1 MEMVLTFVL
10 WFILI
15 MLGVHVGYALI
26 MASIFFFATS
36 GGWNLVPFAL
46 EQMFNGV
53 NSQTLLAVPF
63 FVLAGNLMN
72 GGGVTTR
79 IFDFAAS
86 MIGHRKG
93 GLAHVNVLASLIF
106 SGMSGSALAD
116 AGGLGQL
123 EIKSMKDAGFDEG
136 FAGGITAASCIIGPL
151 VPPSTPLIIYA
162 VLANQSV
169 EKLFMAGFLPG
180 LLTTAALMI
189 MCSILSHKRNYPS
202 EPKRSWSYRA
212 NSFKK
217 SFWALLTP
225 VIILVGI
232 FTGYF
237 TPTEAAVV
245 AALYTMILGFFVYKE
260 LNLKSFFKICLDS
273 IKTSGTIVLMI
284 LGVTLFQFVI
294 SREQMPQAIATFFT
308 SHVNSKL
315 TLLLMINIVLLIL
328 GTCIDALPL
337 QMILVPILLPAVLA
351 YGINPIH
358 FGVVVI
364 FNLMI
369 GILTPPMGT
378 ALFVVA
384 RVGNMQFKTL
394 MKGVVPFLIPLVITL
409 ILLNAFPEITL
420 LLPRLLTGGVYFPEA
435 SLPLH

>member
-1 MEMVLTFVL
+1 MHMIMTFIL
-10 WFILI
+10 WFVLI

-26 MASIFFFATS
+26 MASLFFFTVS
-36 GGWNLVPFAL
+36 GSLNLVPFAL

-86 MIGHRKG
+86 MIGHKKG

-180 LLTTAALMI
+180 LLTTAALMA
-189 MCSILSHKRNYPS
+189 MCAFLAHKRNYPS
-202 EPKRSWSYRA
+202 EPKRSWGYRFR
-212 NSFKK
+212 SFKK

-225 VIILVGI
+225 IIILFGI

-260 LNLKSFFKICLDS
+260 LTLKSFFKICLDS

-308 SHVNSKL
+308 SNVDSKL
-315 TLLLMINIVLLIL
+315 MLLLMINIVLLIL

-337 QMILVPILLPAVLA
+337 QMILVPILLPAVMA
-351 YGINPIH
+351 YGINPIQ

-378 ALFVVA
+378 ALFVVS

-394 MKGVVPFLIPLVITL
+394 VKGVLPFLIPLIITL
-409 ILLNAFPEITL
+409 ILLNVFPQITL
-420 LLPRLLTGGVYFPEA
+420 FLPTLLTGGV
-435 SLPLH
+435 

>member
-1 MEMVLTFVL
+1 MHMIMTFIL
-10 WFILI
+10 WFVLI

-26 MASIFFFATS
+26 MSSLFFFTVS
-36 GGWNLVPFAL
+36 GSLNLVPFAL

-86 MIGHRKG
+86 MIGHKKG

-189 MCSILSHKRNYPS
+189 MCAYLAHKRNYPS
-202 EPKRSWSYRA
+202 EPKRSWGYRM

-260 LNLKSFFKICLDS
+260 LTLKSFFKICLDS

-294 SREQMPQAIATFFT
+294 SREQMPQAIATFFV
-308 SHVNSKL
+308 SNVNSKL
-315 TLLLMINIVLLIL
+315 MLLLMINIVLLLL

-337 QMILVPILLPAVLA
+337 QMILVPILLPAVMA
-351 YGINPIH
+351 YGVNPIQ

-378 ALFVVA
+378 ALFVVS
-384 RVGNMQFKTL
+384 RVGNIQFKTL
-394 MKGVVPFLIPLVITL
+394 VKGVLPFLIPLIITL
-409 ILLNAFPEITL
+409 ILLNVFPQITL
-420 LLPRLLTGGVYFPEA
+420 FLPTLLTGGV
-435 SLPLH
+435 

>member
-409 ILLNAFPEITL
+409 ILLNVFPEITL
-420 LLPRLLTGGVYFPEA
+420 LLPRLLTGGV
-435 SLPLH
+435 

>member
-1 MEMVLTFVL
+1 MHMIMTFIL
-10 WFILI
+10 WFVLI

-26 MASIFFFATS
+26 MASLFFFTVS
-36 GGWNLVPFAL
+36 GSLNLVPFAL

-86 MIGHRKG
+86 MIGHKKG

-169 EKLFMAGFLPG
+169 EKLFMAGFMPG

-189 MCSILSHKRNYPS
+189 MCAYLAHKRNYPS
-202 EPKRSWSYRA
+202 EPKRSWGYRL

-225 VIILVGI
+225 IIILFGI

-260 LNLKSFFKICLDS
+260 LTLKSFFKICLDS

-308 SHVNSKL
+308 SNVNSKL
-315 TLLLMINIVLLIL
+315 MLLLMINIVLLIL

-337 QMILVPILLPAVLA
+337 QMILVPILLPAVVA
-351 YGINPIH
+351 YGINPIQ

-378 ALFVVA
+378 ALFVVS

-394 MKGVVPFLIPLVITL
+394 VKGVLPFLIPLIITL
-409 ILLNAFPEITL
+409 ILLNVFPQITL
-420 LLPRLLTGGVYFPEA
+420 FLPTLLTGGV
-435 SLPLH
+435 

>member
-1 MEMVLTFVL
+1 MHMIMTFILWFVL
-10 WFILI
+10 IF
-15 MLGVHVGYALI
+15 LGVHVGYALI
-26 MASIFFFATS
+26 AASMFFFTVS
-36 GGWNLVPFAL
+36 GSLNLVPFAL

-86 MIGHRKG
+86 MIGHKKG

-189 MCSILSHKRNYPS
+189 MCAYLAHKRNYPS
-202 EPKRSWSYRA
+202 EPKRSWGYRL

-225 VIILVGI
+225 IIILFGI

-260 LNLKSFFKICLDS
+260 LTLKSFFKICLDS

-294 SREQMPQAIATFFT
+294 SREQMPQAIAAFFT
-308 SHVNSKL
+308 SNVDSKL
-315 TLLLMINIVLLIL
+315 MLLLMINIVLLIL

-351 YGINPIH
+351 YGINPIQ

-378 ALFVVA
+378 ALFVVS

-394 MKGVVPFLIPLVITL
+394 VKGVLPFLIPLIITL
-409 ILLNAFPEITL
+409 ILLSVFPQITL
-420 LLPRLLTGGVYFPEA
+420 FLPTLLTGGV
-435 SLPLH
+435 

>member
-351 YGINPIH
+351 YDINPIH

-420 LLPRLLTGGVYFPEA
+420 LLPRLLTGGV
-435 SLPLH
+435 

>member
-1 MEMVLTFVL
+1 MYMALTFIL

-26 MASIFFFATS
+26 MASIFFFTAS
-36 GGWNLVPFAL
+36 GSLNLVPFAL

-93 GLAHVNVLASLIF
+93 GLAHVNVVASLIF

-189 MCSILSHKRNYPS
+189 MCTILAHKRNYPA

-225 VIILVGI
+225 VIILFGI

-260 LNLKSFFKICLDS
+260 LTWSSFVKICLDS

-294 SREQMPQAIATFFT
+294 SREQMPQAIAAFFT
-308 SHVNSKL
+308 AHVNSKL
-315 TLLLMINIVLLIL
+315 ALLLMINIVLLIL

-384 RVGNMQFKTL
+384 RVGNMPFKTL
-394 MKGVVPFLIPLVITL
+394 MKGVLPFLIPLLITL
-409 ILLNAFPEITL
+409 VLLNIFPQITL
-420 LLPRLLTGGVYFPEA
+420 TLPMLFTGGV
-435 SLPLH
+435 

>member
-1 MEMVLTFVL
+1 MHMIMTFIL
-10 WFILI
+10 WFVLI

-26 MASIFFFATS
+26 MSSLFFFTVS
-36 GGWNLVPFAL
+36 GSLNLVPFAL

-86 MIGHRKG
+86 MIGHKKG

-189 MCSILSHKRNYPS
+189 MCAYLAHKRNYPS
-202 EPKRSWSYRA
+202 EPKRSWGYRL

-225 VIILVGI
+225 IIILVGI

-260 LNLKSFFKICLDS
+260 LTLKSFFKICLDS

-308 SHVNSKL
+308 SNVDSKL
-315 TLLLMINIVLLIL
+315 MLLLMINIVLLIL

-337 QMILVPILLPAVLA
+337 QMILVPILLPAVMA
-351 YGINPIH
+351 YGINPIQ

-378 ALFVVA
+378 ALFVVS

-394 MKGVVPFLIPLVITL
+394 VKGVLPFLIPLIITL
-409 ILLNAFPEITL
+409 ILLNVFPQITL
-420 LLPRLLTGGVYFPEA
+420 FLPTLLTGGV
-435 SLPLH
+435 

>member
-1 MEMVLTFVL
+1 MELTLTFIM

-15 MLGVHVGYALI
+15 MLGVHVGYSLI
-26 MASIFFFATS
+26 IVSIFFFAVTGS
-36 GGWNLVPFAL
+36 FNLVPFAL

-151 VPPSTPLIIYA
+151 VPPATPLIIYA

-180 LLTTAALMI
+180 LLTTAALMV

-212 NSFKK
+212 RSFKK

-225 VIILVGI
+225 VIILVDI
-232 FTGYF
+232 FTGYY

-245 AALYTMILGFFVYKE
+245 AALYTTILGFFVYKE
-260 LNLKSFFKICLDS
+260 LTFKSYVKICIDS

-294 SREQMPQAIATFFT
+294 SREQMPQALATFFT
-308 SHVNSKL
+308 SHVSSKL
-315 TLLLMINIVLLIL
+315 ALLLMINIVLLLL

-337 QMILVPILLPAVLA
+337 QMILVPILLPAVMA

-384 RVGNMQFKTL
+384 RVGNMKFKTL
-394 MKGVVPFLIPLVITL
+394 MKGVLPFLIPLIITL
-409 ILLNAFPEITL
+409 ILLNVFPQITL
-420 LLPRLLTGGVYFPEA
+420 TLPRLLTGGV
-435 SLPLH
+435 

>member
-151 VPPSTPLIIYA
+151 VPPSTPVIIYA

-420 LLPRLLTGGVYFPEA
+420 LLPRLLTGGV
-435 SLPLH
+435 

>member
-1 MEMVLTFVL
+1 MEMILTFVL

-26 MASIFFFATS
+26 MVSIFFFATS

-180 LLTTAALMI
+180 LLTTAALMV

-245 AALYTMILGFFVYKE
+245 AALYTMILGFFVYRE

-294 SREQMPQAIATFFT
+294 SREQMPQAIAAFFT

-337 QMILVPILLPAVLA
+337 QMILVPILLPAVMA

-394 MKGVVPFLIPLVITL
+394 MKGVLPFLIPLVITL
-409 ILLNAFPEITL
+409 ILLNVFPEITL
-420 LLPRLLTGGVYFPEA
+420 LLPRLLTGGV
-435 SLPLH
+435 

>member
-1 MEMVLTFVL
+1 MQMALTFVL

-15 MLGVHVGYALI
+15 MLGVHVGYAII
-26 MASIFFFATS
+26 MASVFFFATS
-36 GGWNLVPFAL
+36 GGWSLVPFAL
-46 EQMFNGV
+46 EQMFNGI

-180 LLTTAALMI
+180 LLTTVALMI

-232 FTGYF
+232 FSGYF
-237 TPTEAAVV
+237 TPTEAAVF
-245 AALYTMILGFFVYKE
+245 AALYTMVLGFFVYKE
-260 LNLKSFFKICLDS
+260 LTLKNFFKICLDS
-273 IKTSGTIVLMI
+273 IKTSGTIVLMM

-308 SHVNSKL
+308 SHVSSKL

-384 RVGNMQFKTL
+384 RVGNMKFKTL
-394 MKGVVPFLIPLVITL
+394 MKGVVPFLIPLIITL
-409 ILLNAFPEITL
+409 ILLNIFPQITL
-420 LLPRLLTGGVYFPEA
+420 LLPTLLTGGV
-435 SLPLH
+435 

>member
-1 MEMVLTFVL
+1 MQMVLTFVL

-26 MASIFFFATS
+26 MASIFFFAAS

-180 LLTTAALMI
+180 LLTTAALMV

-245 AALYTMILGFFVYKE
+245 AALYTMILGFFVYRE

-308 SHVNSKL
+308 SHVDSKL

-351 YGINPIH
+351 YEINPIH

-394 MKGVVPFLIPLVITL
+394 MKGVLPFLIPLVITL
-409 ILLNAFPEITL
+409 ILLNIFPEITL
-420 LLPRLLTGGVYFPEA
+420 LLPRLLTGGV
-435 SLPLH
+435 

>member
-1 MEMVLTFVL
+1 MQMVLTFVL

-26 MASIFFFATS
+26 MASIFFFASS

-151 VPPSTPLIIYA
+151 GPPSTPLIIYA

-180 LLTTAALMI
+180 LLTTAALMV

-308 SHVNSKL
+308 SHVDSKL

-394 MKGVVPFLIPLVITL
+394 MKGVLPFLIPLVITL
-409 ILLNAFPEITL
+409 ILLNIFPEITL
-420 LLPRLLTGGVYFPEA
+420 LLPRLLTGGV
-435 SLPLH
+435 

>member
-1 MEMVLTFVL
+1 MHMVLTFVL
-10 WFILI
+10 WFVLI
-15 MLGVHVGYALI
+15 FLGVHVGYALI
-26 MASIFFFATS
+26 AASMFFFTVS
-36 GGWNLVPFAL
+36 GNLNLVPFAL

-86 MIGHRKG
+86 MIGHKKG

-180 LLTTAALMI
+180 LLTTAALMA
-189 MCSILSHKRNYPS
+189 MCAFLAHKRNYPS
-202 EPKRSWSYRA
+202 EPKRSWGYRM

-260 LNLKSFFKICLDS
+260 LTLKSFFKICLDS

-308 SHVNSKL
+308 SNVDSKL
-315 TLLLMINIVLLIL
+315 MLLLMINIVLLIL

-337 QMILVPILLPAVLA
+337 QMILVPILLPAVMA
-351 YGINPIH
+351 YGINPIQ

-378 ALFVVA
+378 ALFVVS
-384 RVGNMQFKTL
+384 RVGNIQFKTL
-394 MKGVVPFLIPLVITL
+394 VKGVLPFLIPLIITL
-409 ILLNAFPEITL
+409 ILLNVFPQITL
-420 LLPRLLTGGVYFPEA
+420 FLPTLLTGGV
-435 SLPLH
+435 

>member
-1 MEMVLTFVL
+1 MELTLTFIM

-15 MLGVHVGYALI
+15 MLGVHVGYSLI
-26 MASIFFFATS
+26 IVSIFFFAVTGS
-36 GGWNLVPFAL
+36 FNLVPFAL

-180 LLTTAALMI
+180 LLTTAALMV

-212 NSFKK
+212 RSFKK

-245 AALYTMILGFFVYKE
+245 AALYTTILGFFVYKE
-260 LNLKSFFKICLDS
+260 LTFKSYVKICIDS

-284 LGVTLFQFVI
+284 LGVTFFQFVI

-308 SHVNSKL
+308 SHVSSKL
-315 TLLLMINIVLLIL
+315 ALLLMINIVLLLL

-337 QMILVPILLPAVLA
+337 QMILVPILLPAVMA

-384 RVGNMQFKTL
+384 RVGNMKFKTL
-394 MKGVVPFLIPLVITL
+394 MKGVLPFLIPLIITL
-409 ILLNAFPEITL
+409 ILLNVFPQITL
-420 LLPRLLTGGVYFPEA
+420 TLPRLLTGGV
-435 SLPLH
+435 

>member
-1 MEMVLTFVL
+1 MQMVLTFVL

-26 MASIFFFATS
+26 MASIFFFTAS

-93 GLAHVNVLASLIF
+93 GLAHVNVVASLIF

-189 MCSILSHKRNYPS
+189 MCSILSHRRNYPS

-225 VIILVGI
+225 VIILIGI

-260 LNLKSFFKICLDS
+260 LTLDSFFKICIDS

-308 SHVNSKL
+308 SHVSSKL

-337 QMILVPILLPAVLA
+337 QMILVPILLPAILA
-351 YGINPIH
+351 YNINPIH

-394 MKGVVPFLIPLVITL
+394 MKGVIPFLIPLVITL
-409 ILLNAFPEITL
+409 ILLNVFPEITL
-420 LLPRLLTGGVYFPEA
+420 ILPRLLTGGV
-435 SLPLH
+435 

>member
-1 MEMVLTFVL
+1 MHMIMTFIL
-10 WFILI
+10 WFVLI

-26 MASIFFFATS
+26 MSSLFFFTVS
-36 GGWNLVPFAL
+36 GSLNLVPFAL

-86 MIGHRKG
+86 MIGHKKG

-189 MCSILSHKRNYPS
+189 MCAYLAHKRNYPS
-202 EPKRSWSYRA
+202 EPKRSWGYRL

-225 VIILVGI
+225 IIILFGI

-260 LNLKSFFKICLDS
+260 LTLKSFFKICLDS

-294 SREQMPQAIATFFT
+294 SREQMPQAIAAFFT
-308 SHVNSKL
+308 SNVDSKL
-315 TLLLMINIVLLIL
+315 MLLLMINIVLLIL

-378 ALFVVA
+378 ALFVVS

-394 MKGVVPFLIPLVITL
+394 VKGVLPFLIPLIITL
-409 ILLNAFPEITL
+409 ILLNVFPQITL
-420 LLPRLLTGGVYFPEA
+420 FLPTLLTGGV
-435 SLPLH
+435 

>member
-1 MEMVLTFVL
+1 MQMVLTFVL

-26 MASIFFFATS
+26 MASIFFFTAS

-180 LLTTAALMI
+180 LLTTAALMV

-245 AALYTMILGFFVYKE
+245 AALYTMILGFFVYRE

-308 SHVNSKL
+308 SHVDSKL

-351 YGINPIH
+351 YEINPIH

-394 MKGVVPFLIPLVITL
+394 MKGVLPFLIPLVITL
-409 ILLNAFPEITL
+409 ILLNIFPEITL
-420 LLPRLLTGGVYFPEA
+420 LLPRLLTGGV
-435 SLPLH
+435 

>member
-1 MEMVLTFVL
+1 MHMIMTFIL
-10 WFILI
+10 WFVLI

-26 MASIFFFATS
+26 MSSLFFFTVS
-36 GGWNLVPFAL
+36 GSLNLVPFAL

-180 LLTTAALMI
+180 LLTTAALMV

-212 NSFKK
+212 RSFKK

-245 AALYTMILGFFVYKE
+245 AALYTTILGFFVYKE
-260 LNLKSFFKICLDS
+260 LTFKSYVKICIDS

-308 SHVNSKL
+308 SHVSSKL
-315 TLLLMINIVLLIL
+315 ALLLMINIVLLLL

-337 QMILVPILLPAVLA
+337 QMILVPILLPAVMA

-384 RVGNMQFKTL
+384 RVGNMKFKTL
-394 MKGVVPFLIPLVITL
+394 MKGVLPFLIPLIITL
-409 ILLNAFPEITL
+409 ILLNVFPQITL
-420 LLPRLLTGGVYFPEA
+420 TLPRLLTGGV
-435 SLPLH
+435 

>member
-1 MEMVLTFVL
+1 MHMIMTFIL
-10 WFILI
+10 WFVLI

-26 MASIFFFATS
+26 MSSLFFFTVS
-36 GGWNLVPFAL
+36 GSLNLVPFAL

-86 MIGHRKG
+86 MIGHKKG

-189 MCSILSHKRNYPS
+189 MCAYLAHKRNYPS
-202 EPKRSWSYRA
+202 EPKRSWGYRL

-225 VIILVGI
+225 IIILFGI

-260 LNLKSFFKICLDS
+260 LTLKSFFKICLDS

-294 SREQMPQAIATFFT
+294 SREQMPQAIAAFFT
-308 SHVNSKL
+308 SNVDSKL
-315 TLLLMINIVLLIL
+315 MLLLMINIVLLIL

-351 YGINPIH
+351 YGINPIQ

-378 ALFVVA
+378 ALFVVS

-394 MKGVVPFLIPLVITL
+394 VKGVLPFLTPLIITL
-409 ILLNAFPEITL
+409 ILLNVFPQITL
-420 LLPRLLTGGVYFPEA
+420 FLPTLLTGGV
-435 SLPLH
+435 

>member
-1 MEMVLTFVL
+1 MNMALTFVL
-10 WFILI
+10 WFVLI
-15 MLGVHVGYALI
+15 MVGTHVGYALI
-26 MASIFFFATS
+26 MSSIFFFVIS
-36 GGWNLVPFAL
+36 DSLNLLPFAL

-162 VLANQSV
+162 VLSNQSV

-180 LLTTAALMI
+180 LLTTLALMA
-189 MCSILSHKRNYPS
+189 MCAFLAHKRNYPS
-202 EPKRSWSYRA
+202 EPKRSWGYRL

-232 FTGYF
+232 FTGYL
-237 TPTEAAVV
+237 TPTEAAVA
-245 AALYTMILGFFVYKE
+245 AALYTMVLGFFVYKE
-260 LNLKSFFKICLDS
+260 LTLKTFFKICLDS

-308 SHVNSKL
+308 SFVDSKFM
-315 TLLLMINIVLLIL
+315 LLLMINIVLLIL

-384 RVGNMQFKTL
+384 RVGNMKFKTL
-394 MKGVVPFLIPLVITL
+394 VKGVIPFLIPLIITL
-409 ILLNAFPEITL
+409 ILLNAFPQITL
-420 LLPRLLTGGVYFPEA
+420 LVPTLLTGSV
-435 SLPLH
+435 

>member
-1 MEMVLTFVL
+1 MHMIMTFIL
-10 WFILI
+10 WFVLI

-26 MASIFFFATS
+26 MASLFFFTVS
-36 GGWNLVPFAL
+36 GSLNLVPFAL

-86 MIGHRKG
+86 MIGHKKG

-180 LLTTAALMI
+180 LLTTAALMA
-189 MCSILSHKRNYPS
+189 MCAFLAHKRNYPS
-202 EPKRSWSYRA
+202 EPKRSWGYRL

-225 VIILVGI
+225 IIILFGI

-260 LNLKSFFKICLDS
+260 LTLKSFFKICLDS

-308 SHVNSKL
+308 SNVDSKL
-315 TLLLMINIVLLIL
+315 MLLLMINIVLLIL

-337 QMILVPILLPAVLA
+337 QMILVPILLPAVMA
-351 YGINPIH
+351 YGINPIQ

-378 ALFVVA
+378 ALFVVS

-394 MKGVVPFLIPLVITL
+394 VKGVLPFLIPLIITL
-409 ILLNAFPEITL
+409 ILLNVFPQITL
-420 LLPRLLTGGVYFPEA
+420 FLPTLLTGGV
-435 SLPLH
+435 

>member
-1 MEMVLTFVL
+1 MHMIMTFILWFVL
-10 WFILI
+10 IF
-15 MLGVHVGYALI
+15 LGVHVGYALI
-26 MASIFFFATS
+26 AASMFFFTVS
-36 GGWNLVPFAL
+36 GSLNLVPFAL

-86 MIGHRKG
+86 MIGHKKG

-180 LLTTAALMI
+180 LLTTAALMV
-189 MCSILSHKRNYPS
+189 MCAFLAHKRNYPS
-202 EPKRSWSYRA
+202 EPKRSWGYRM

-232 FTGYF
+232 FTGYC
-237 TPTEAAVV
+237 TPTGAAVV

-260 LNLKSFFKICLDS
+260 LTLKSFFKICLDS

-294 SREQMPQAIATFFT
+294 SREQMPQAIATFFV
-308 SHVNSKL
+308 SNVNSKL
-315 TLLLMINIVLLIL
+315 MLLLMINIVLLLL

-337 QMILVPILLPAVLA
+337 QMILVPILLPAVMA
-351 YGINPIH
+351 YGVNPIQ

-378 ALFVVA
+378 ALFVVS
-384 RVGNMQFKTL
+384 RVGNIQFKTL
-394 MKGVVPFLIPLVITL
+394 VKGVLPFLIPLIITL
-409 ILLNAFPEITL
+409 ILLNVFPQITL
-420 LLPRLLTGGVYFPEA
+420 FLPTLLTGGV
-435 SLPLH
+435 

>member
-1 MEMVLTFVL
+1 MQMIFTFVL

-26 MASIFFFATS
+26 MASIFFFAAS

-180 LLTTAALMI
+180 LLTTAALMV

-308 SHVNSKL
+308 SHVDSKL

-394 MKGVVPFLIPLVITL
+394 MKGVLPFLIPLVITL
-409 ILLNAFPEITL
+409 ILLNVFPEITL
-420 LLPRLLTGGVYFPEA
+420 LLPRLLTGGV
-435 SLPLH
+435 

>member
-1 MEMVLTFVL
+1 MQMALTFVL

-26 MASIFFFATS
+26 VASVFFFATS
-36 GGWNLVPFAL
+36 GGWSLVPFAL
-46 EQMFNGV
+46 EQMFNGI

-180 LLTTAALMI
+180 LLTTVALMI
-189 MCSILSHKRNYPS
+189 MLS
-202 EPKRSWSYRA
+202 
-212 NSFKK
+212 
-217 SFWALLTP
+217 
-225 VIILVGI
+225 
-232 FTGYF
+232 
-237 TPTEAAVV
+237 
-245 AALYTMILGFFVYKE
+245 
-260 LNLKSFFKICLDS
+260 
-273 IKTSGTIVLMI
+273 
-284 LGVTLFQFVI
+284 
-294 SREQMPQAIATFFT
+294 
-308 SHVNSKL
+308 
-315 TLLLMINIVLLIL
+315 LIH
-328 GTCIDALPL
+328 I
-337 QMILVPILLPAVLA
+337 
-351 YGINPIH
+351 
-358 FGVVVI
+358 
-364 FNLMI
+364 
-369 GILTPPMGT
+369 
-378 ALFVVA
+378 
-384 RVGNMQFKTL
+384 
-394 MKGVVPFLIPLVITL
+394 
-409 ILLNAFPEITL
+409 
-420 LLPRLLTGGVYFPEA
+420 
-435 SLPLH
+435 

>member
-1 MEMVLTFVL
+1 MHMIMTFIL
-10 WFILI
+10 WFVLI

-26 MASIFFFATS
+26 MSSLFFFTVS
-36 GGWNLVPFAL
+36 GSLNLVPFAL

-86 MIGHRKG
+86 MIGHKKG

-189 MCSILSHKRNYPS
+189 MCAYLAHKRNYPS
-202 EPKRSWSYRA
+202 EPKRSWGYRL

-225 VIILVGI
+225 IIILFGI

-260 LNLKSFFKICLDS
+260 LTLKSFFKICLDS

-294 SREQMPQAIATFFT
+294 SREQMPQAIAAFFT
-308 SHVNSKL
+308 SNVDSKL
-315 TLLLMINIVLLIL
+315 MLLLMINIVLLIL

-351 YGINPIH
+351 YGINPIQ

-378 ALFVVA
+378 ALFVVS

-394 MKGVVPFLIPLVITL
+394 VKGVLPFLIPLIITL
-409 ILLNAFPEITL
+409 ILLNVVPQITL
-420 LLPRLLTGGVYFPEA
+420 FLPTLLTGGV
-435 SLPLH
+435 

>member
-1 MEMVLTFVL
+1 MHMILTFVL

-26 MASIFFFATS
+26 MSSLFFFTVS
-36 GGWNLVPFAL
+36 GSLNLVPFAL

-86 MIGHRKG
+86 MIGHKKG

-180 LLTTAALMI
+180 LLTTAALMA
-189 MCSILSHKRNYPS
+189 MCAYLAHKRNYPS
-202 EPKRSWSYRA
+202 EPKRSWGYRL

-225 VIILVGI
+225 VIILFGI

-260 LNLKSFFKICLDS
+260 LTLKSFFKICLDS

-308 SHVNSKL
+308 SHVDSKL
-315 TLLLMINIVLLIL
+315 ALLLMINIVLLIL

-409 ILLNAFPEITL
+409 ILLNVFPQITL
-420 LLPRLLTGGVYFPEA
+420 FLPALLTGGV
-435 SLPLH
+435 

>member
-1 MEMVLTFVL
+1 MHMIMTFILWFVL
-10 WFILI
+10 IF
-15 MLGVHVGYALI
+15 LGVHVGYALI
-26 MASIFFFATS
+26 AASMFFFTVS
-36 GGWNLVPFAL
+36 GSLNLVPFAL

-86 MIGHRKG
+86 MIGHKKG

-180 LLTTAALMI
+180 LLTTAALMV
-189 MCSILSHKRNYPS
+189 MCAFLAHKRNYPS
-202 EPKRSWSYRA
+202 EPKRSWGYRM

-260 LNLKSFFKICLDS
+260 LTLKSFFKICLDS

-294 SREQMPQAIATFFT
+294 SREQMPQAIATFFV
-308 SHVNSKL
+308 SNVNSKL
-315 TLLLMINIVLLIL
+315 MLLLVINIVLLLL

-337 QMILVPILLPAVLA
+337 QMILVPILLPAVMA
-351 YGINPIH
+351 YGVNPIQ

-378 ALFVVA
+378 ALFVVS
-384 RVGNMQFKTL
+384 RVGNIQFKTL
-394 MKGVVPFLIPLVITL
+394 VKGVLPFLIPLIITL
-409 ILLNAFPEITL
+409 ILLNVFPQITL
-420 LLPRLLTGGVYFPEA
+420 FLPTLLTGGV
-435 SLPLH
+435 

>member
-1 MEMVLTFVL
+1 MQMVLTFVL

-26 MASIFFFATS
+26 MASIFFFTAS

-93 GLAHVNVLASLIF
+93 GLAHVNVVASLIF

-189 MCSILSHKRNYPS
+189 MCSILSHRRNYPS

-225 VIILVGI
+225 VIILIGI

-260 LNLKSFFKICLDS
+260 LTLDSFFKICIDS

-308 SHVNSKL
+308 SHVSSKL

-351 YGINPIH
+351 YNINPIH

-409 ILLNAFPEITL
+409 ILLNVFPEITL
-420 LLPRLLTGGVYFPEA
+420 ILPRLLTGGV
-435 SLPLH
+435 

>member
-1 MEMVLTFVL
+1 MHMIMTFVL
-10 WFILI
+10 WFVLI

-26 MASIFFFATS
+26 MSSLFFFTVS
-36 GGWNLVPFAL
+36 GSLNLVPFAL

-86 MIGHRKG
+86 MIGHKKG

-189 MCSILSHKRNYPS
+189 MCAYLAHKRNYPS
-202 EPKRSWSYRA
+202 EPKRSWGYRL

-225 VIILVGI
+225 IIILVGI

-260 LNLKSFFKICLDS
+260 LTLKSFFKICLDS

-294 SREQMPQAIATFFT
+294 SREQMPQAIAAFFT
-308 SHVNSKL
+308 SNVDSKL
-315 TLLLMINIVLLIL
+315 MLLLMINIVLLIL

-337 QMILVPILLPAVLA
+337 QMILVPILLPAVMA
-351 YGINPIH
+351 YGINPIQ

-378 ALFVVA
+378 ALFVVS

-394 MKGVVPFLIPLVITL
+394 VKGVLPFLIPLIITL
-409 ILLNAFPEITL
+409 ILLNVFPQITL
-420 LLPRLLTGGVYFPEA
+420 FLPTLLTGGV
-435 SLPLH
+435 

>member
-1 MEMVLTFVL
+1 MNMALTFVL
-10 WFILI
+10 WFVLI
-15 MLGVHVGYALI
+15 MVGTHVGYALI
-26 MASIFFFATS
+26 MSSIFFFVIS
-36 GGWNLVPFAL
+36 DSLNLLPFAL

-86 MIGHRKG
+86 MIGHKKG

-162 VLANQSV
+162 VLSNQSV

-180 LLTTAALMI
+180 LLTTLALMA
-189 MCSILSHKRNYPS
+189 MCAFLAHKRNYPS
-202 EPKRSWSYRA
+202 EPKRSWGYRL

-232 FTGYF
+232 FTGYL
-237 TPTEAAVV
+237 TPTEAAVA
-245 AALYTMILGFFVYKE
+245 AALYTMVLGFFVYKE
-260 LNLKSFFKICLDS
+260 LTLESFFKICLDS

-308 SHVNSKL
+308 SFVDSKFM
-315 TLLLMINIVLLIL
+315 LLLMINIVLLIL

-384 RVGNMQFKTL
+384 RVGNMKFKTL
-394 MKGVVPFLIPLVITL
+394 VKGVIPFLIPLVITL
-409 ILLNAFPEITL
+409 ILLNAFPQITL
-420 LLPRLLTGGVYFPEA
+420 LVPTLLTGSV
-435 SLPLH
+435 

>member
-1 MEMVLTFVL
+1 MHMIMTFIL
-10 WFILI
+10 WFVLI

-26 MASIFFFATS
+26 MSSLFFFTVS
-36 GGWNLVPFAL
+36 GSLNLVPFAL

-86 MIGHRKG
+86 MIGHKKG

-189 MCSILSHKRNYPS
+189 MCAYLAHKRNYPS
-202 EPKRSWSYRA
+202 EPKRSWGYRL

-225 VIILVGI
+225 IIILVGI

-260 LNLKSFFKICLDS
+260 LTLKSFFKICLDS

-294 SREQMPQAIATFFT
+294 SREQMPQAIAAFFT
-308 SHVNSKL
+308 SNVDSKL
-315 TLLLMINIVLLIL
+315 MLLLMINIVLLIL

-351 YGINPIH
+351 YGINPIQ

-378 ALFVVA
+378 ALFVVS

-394 MKGVVPFLIPLVITL
+394 VKGVLPFLIPLIITL
-409 ILLNAFPEITL
+409 ILLNVFPQITL
-420 LLPRLLTGGVYFPEA
+420 FLPTLLTGGV
-435 SLPLH
+435 

>member
-1 MEMVLTFVL
+1 MHMIMTFILWFVL
-10 WFILI
+10 IF
-15 MLGVHVGYALI
+15 LGVHVGYALI
-26 MASIFFFATS
+26 AASMFFFTVS
-36 GGWNLVPFAL
+36 GSLNLVPFAL

-86 MIGHRKG
+86 MIGHKKG

-180 LLTTAALMI
+180 LLTTAALMV
-189 MCSILSHKRNYPS
+189 MCAFLAHKRNYPS
-202 EPKRSWSYRA
+202 EPKRSWGYRM

-217 SFWALLTP
+217 SVWALLTP

-260 LNLKSFFKICLDS
+260 LTLKSFFKICLDS

-294 SREQMPQAIATFFT
+294 SREQMPQAIATFFV
-308 SHVNSKL
+308 SNVNSKL
-315 TLLLMINIVLLIL
+315 MLLLMINIVLLLL

-337 QMILVPILLPAVLA
+337 QMILVPILLPAVMA
-351 YGINPIH
+351 YGVNPIQ

-378 ALFVVA
+378 ALFVVS
-384 RVGNMQFKTL
+384 RVGNIQFKTL
-394 MKGVVPFLIPLVITL
+394 VKGVLPFLIPLIITL
-409 ILLNAFPEITL
+409 ILLNVFPQITL
-420 LLPRLLTGGVYFPEA
+420 FLPTLLTGGV
-435 SLPLH
+435 

>member
-1 MEMVLTFVL
+1 MQMVLTFVL
-10 WFILI
+10 WFFLI

-26 MASIFFFATS
+26 MASIFFFTAS

-93 GLAHVNVLASLIF
+93 GLAHVNVVASLIF

-180 LLTTAALMI
+180 LLTTAALMV

-225 VIILVGI
+225 VIILIGI
-232 FTGYF
+232 FTGFF

-260 LNLKSFFKICLDS
+260 LTLDSFFKICIDS

-308 SHVNSKL
+308 SHVSSKL

-351 YGINPIH
+351 YDINPIH

-394 MKGVVPFLIPLVITL
+394 MKGVIPFLIPLVITL
-409 ILLNAFPEITL
+409 VLLNIFPEITL
-420 LLPRLLTGGVYFPEA
+420 LLPRLLTGGV
-435 SLPLH
+435 

>member
-1 MEMVLTFVL
+1 MHMIMTFIL
-10 WFILI
+10 WFVLI

-26 MASIFFFATS
+26 MSSLFFFTVS
-36 GGWNLVPFAL
+36 GSLNLVPFAL

-86 MIGHRKG
+86 MIGHKKG

-180 LLTTAALMI
+180 LLTTAALMV
-189 MCSILSHKRNYPS
+189 MCAFLAHKRNYPS
-202 EPKRSWSYRA
+202 EPKRSWGYRM

-260 LNLKSFFKICLDS
+260 LTLKSFFKICLDS

-284 LGVTLFQFVI
+284 LRLTLFQFLI
-294 SREQMPQAIATFFT
+294 SREQMPQAIATFFV
-308 SHVNSKL
+308 SNVNSKL
-315 TLLLMINIVLLIL
+315 MLLLMINIVLLLL

-337 QMILVPILLPAVLA
+337 QMILVPILLPAVMA
-351 YGINPIH
+351 YGVNPIQ

-378 ALFVVA
+378 ALFVVS
-384 RVGNMQFKTL
+384 RVGNIQFKTL
-394 MKGVVPFLIPLVITL
+394 VKGVLPFLIPLIITL
-409 ILLNAFPEITL
+409 ILLNVFPQITL
-420 LLPRLLTGGVYFPEA
+420 FLPTLLTGGV
-435 SLPLH
+435 

>member
-1 MEMVLTFVL
+1 MHMIMTFVL
-10 WFILI
+10 WFVLI

-26 MASIFFFATS
+26 MSSLFFFTVS
-36 GGWNLVPFAL
+36 GSLNLVPFAL

-86 MIGHRKG
+86 MIGHKKG

-189 MCSILSHKRNYPS
+189 MCAYLAHKRNYPS
-202 EPKRSWSYRA
+202 EPKRSWGYRL

-225 VIILVGI
+225 IIILFGI

-260 LNLKSFFKICLDS
+260 LTLKSFFKICLDS

-308 SHVNSKL
+308 SNVDSKL
-315 TLLLMINIVLLIL
+315 MLLMMINIVLLIL

-337 QMILVPILLPAVLA
+337 QMILVPILLPAVVA
-351 YGINPIH
+351 YGINPIQ

-378 ALFVVA
+378 ALFVVS

-394 MKGVVPFLIPLVITL
+394 VKGVLPFLIPLIITL
-409 ILLNAFPEITL
+409 ILLNVFPQITL
-420 LLPRLLTGGVYFPEA
+420 FLPTLLTGGV
-435 SLPLH
+435 

>member
-1 MEMVLTFVL
+1 MQMVLTFVL

-26 MASIFFFATS
+26 MASIFFFTAS

-93 GLAHVNVLASLIF
+93 GLAHVNVVASLIF

-225 VIILVGI
+225 VIILIGI

-260 LNLKSFFKICLDS
+260 LTLDSFFKICIDS

-308 SHVNSKL
+308 SHVSSKL

-337 QMILVPILLPAVLA
+337 QMILVPILLPAILA
-351 YGINPIH
+351 YNINPIH

-394 MKGVVPFLIPLVITL
+394 MKGVIPFLIPLVITL
-409 ILLNAFPEITL
+409 ILLNIFPEITL
-420 LLPRLLTGGVYFPEA
+420 ILPRLLTGGV
-435 SLPLH
+435 